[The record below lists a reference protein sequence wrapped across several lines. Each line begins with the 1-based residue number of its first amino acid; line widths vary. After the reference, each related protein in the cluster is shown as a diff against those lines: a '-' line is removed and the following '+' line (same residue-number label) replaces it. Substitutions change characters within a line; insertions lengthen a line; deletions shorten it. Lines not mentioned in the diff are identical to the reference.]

1 MRPTGKS
8 STTTLTIRQTTVLD
22 DFFMRALLAGA
33 GVALLTGPFGCFVI
47 WRRMAYFGD
56 TMAHSALLGITLSLI
71 LQVHSGIGVFMV
83 AGALALS
90 LVFLQ
95 SRAELPTDTLLGILS
110 HSTLALGLI
119 AIGLMTRNQVD
130 LIGYLFGDVLAVS
143 REDLLIIGIGGGIS
157 LVILAIIW
165 RPLLAS
171 TVNEELARAE
181 EQRPQTVQL
190 IYLLLLAAVIAM
202 AIKIVGILLIT
213 ALLVIPAATA
223 RRFAASP
230 ETMAVFASLL
240 GVAAVVAGLS
250 SSLNLDTPAGPSI
263 VVASLMVFLVSIA
276 WPKRK

>member
-1 MRPTGKS
+1 M
-8 STTTLTIRQTTVLD
+8 LD
-22 DFFMRALLAGA
+22 DFFIRALLAGT
-33 GVALLTGPFGCFVI
+33 GVALLAGPFGCFVI

-56 TMAHSALLGITLSLI
+56 TMAHSALLGITLSLV
-71 LQVHSGIGVFMV
+71 LQVHSGIGVFVV
-83 AGALALS
+83 AGVLALS

-95 SRAELPTDTLLGILS
+95 SRADLPTDTLLGILS

-130 LIGYLFGDVLAVS
+130 LLGYLFGDVLAVS
-143 REDLLIIGIGGGIS
+143 REDLTIIGIGGMIAL
-157 LVILAIIW
+157 LVLAFIW

-181 EQRPQTVQL
+181 EQQPQTVQL

-223 RRFAASP
+223 RRFAGSP
-230 ETMAVFASLL
+230 ETMALLASAL
-240 GVAAVVAGLS
+240 GVVAVIVGLS
-250 SSLNLDTPAGPSI
+250 SSLNFDTPAGPSI
-263 VVASLMVFLVSIA
+263 VVASLVVFLVSVV
-276 WPKRK
+276 WPGRK